1 MSICKWKIL
10 IKRSDFTFWP
20 FLVFDKARHY
30 CRERSWHFDILLFL
44 IFTYAWFL
52 LGSLTLTWNAFTC
65 SRLYYAEGAH
75 GNNSHSMATILTHL
89 VAFSRFLVMTSLS
102 RKKNPREFAE
112 TRCLIYD
119 PTWWFF
125 SYNFRSIDSEFSYMT
140 ESKIIFSLESSY

>member
-102 RKKNPREFAE
+102 KKKNP
-112 TRCLIYD
+112 TRICRNTLSNLW
-119 PTWWFF
+119 PNMVVF
-125 SYNFRSIDSEFSYMT
+125 SYDFRSIDSEFS
-140 ESKIIFSLESSY
+140 